1 MPPVQVQPAAK
12 PEAPIPA
19 PAAPACTVF
28 LNGQPVSLPPK
39 TDGAPHYVMDL
50 LERSGIDFKHAQ
62 RPVAIRVNGAD
73 CLFQQVLQAGDQI
86 SIGYEDEVN
95 PL

>member
-1 MPPVQVQPAAK
+1 
-12 PEAPIPA
+12 
-19 PAAPACTVF
+19 
-28 LNGQPVSLPPK
+28 
-39 TDGAPHYVMDL
+39 MDL